1 MPMTPSTM
9 LELGTLLPP
18 FRLPDVDGTWISSDQ
33 FEGAPGLLVVFM
45 CPHCPVVRHIRT
57 KFAQFAREYQVKGLP
72 IIAINSN
79 DSVTFPDDSREGM
92 RKEIAEVGYSFPYLI
107 DESQEVAKTFHAACT
122 PDFFLFGG
130 DRRLVYRGQFDNSR
144 PNNQTPITGCDL
156 RAAADALLEGRKPCA
171 NQQPSVGCNI
181 KWKVGNEPEY
191 FKIGVLV
198 R

>member
-9 LELGTLLPP
+9 LELGTSLPS

-33 FEGAPGLLVVFM
+33 FAGAPGLLVVFM

-57 KFAQFAREYQVKGLP
+57 KFAQFAWEYQAKGLA
-72 IIAINSN
+72 IVAINSN
-79 DSVTFPDDSREGM
+79 DSTTFPDDSREGM
-92 RKEIAEVGYSFPYLI
+92 WKEIAEVGYSFPYLI

-144 PNNQTPITGCDL
+144 PGNAHRVSGVDL
-156 RAAADALLEGRKPCA
+156 RRAADA
-171 NQQPSVGCNI
+171 
-181 KWKVGNEPEY
+181 
-191 FKIGVLV
+191 VLHNRPV
-198 R
+198 